1 MNKEK
6 EKKQSVAKGVALIWI
21 CVFVV
26 LISCVGL
33 VYSISQGWLGEIPEI
48 EELQNP
54 INKYA
59 SRVYS
64 DDGVLIGTW
73 SYASQNRVMVPYDS
87 IPQNLVN
94 ALVATEDERF
104 FEHSG
109 IDFKALGRAIVKTL
123 IMGDRSAGGGSTLT
137 QQLAKQLYTDVAHDL
152 KGRIMQKPI
161 EWYIAVELEK
171 YYTKEE
177 IIAMYLNQFDFLYNA
192 VGIKSAANTYFG
204 KAPFDLNLNECAVLV
219 GMCKNPSLYNPV
231 RDNAVC
237 MERRNVV
244 LQQMLKAGY
253 ITQQQFN
260 ETSKMP
266 IDVSLFKIANHNEG
280 IAPYLREYLRQIM
293 MAKKPNR
300 DDYASWQYQ
309 FYYDDS
315 LAWETDPLFGWCNKN
330 KKKNGDNYA

>member
-104 FEHSG
+104 FEH
-109 IDFKALGRAIVKTL
+109 
-123 IMGDRSAGGGSTLT
+123 
-137 QQLAKQLYTDVAHDL
+137 DV
-152 KGRIMQKPI
+152 
-161 EWYIAVELEK
+161 
-171 YYTKEE
+171 
-177 IIAMYLNQFDFLYNA
+177 
-192 VGIKSAANTYFG
+192 
-204 KAPFDLNLNECAVLV
+204 
-219 GMCKNPSLYNPV
+219 
-231 RDNAVC
+231 
-237 MERRNVV
+237 
-244 LQQMLKAGY
+244 
-253 ITQQQFN
+253 
-260 ETSKMP
+260 
-266 IDVSLFKIANHNEG
+266 
-280 IAPYLREYLRQIM
+280 
-293 MAKKPNR
+293 
-300 DDYASWQYQ
+300 
-309 FYYDDS
+309 
-315 LAWETDPLFGWCNKN
+315 PL
-330 KKKNGDNYA
+330 